1 MVFPEVRSCISCPAQ
16 QHHRMGVADVW
27 ALPFFSLQWP
37 HFPASVA
44 LPLAAQSFPL
54 HLTGLHPVL
63 FTVTASGPSHSLS
76 FLVTSAFL

>member
-1 MVFPEVRSCISCPAQ
+1 MGLALFQPA
-16 QHHRMGVADVW
+16 VA
-27 ALPFFSLQWP
+27 ALP
-37 HFPASVA
+37 ASAA

-63 FTVTASGPSHSLS
+63 FIVTASGPSHSLS